1 MKILF
6 TQESDWLARNMHQQ
20 HHLAELMSPRGH
32 EVRVIDYEI
41 MHGWKPYLKR
51 KVFPDVSKIYLGAKV
66 TVVRPG
72 IVGIPGLDYLS
83 LLVTHSQELRRQ
95 LREFKPD
102 VIVGFGILNSY
113 LAQRIA
119 KNVPFV
125 YYWIDVLHGLIP
137 FAPLRFV
144 GKDVERM
151 TLRKAD
157 KVLTI
162 NQSLRDYVCHL
173 GAPRDETEVLGAGV
187 DFRLFDA
194 SISGKVIRSHYG
206 FRDDDIVLFYIG
218 WLYKFSGLAEV
229 LTRLAETGNSHIK
242 LLVAGDGD
250 AYNSLVK
257 LRGTLQAKHKTFLH
271 TYLLGRLPYDQI
283 PDYIAASDVCILPAI
298 PEEKVMQH
306 IVPIKV
312 YEYLAMGKPVVS
324 TRLLGVVREFGYRSG
339 VVYVDRPGDI
349 VDRAVSV
356 VREKGLLSPSQ
367 QVRKVVQ
374 SWDGIVDKFEEILV
388 KIVKEGRNG

>member
-1 MKILF
+1 LKILF

-20 HHLAELMSPRGH
+20 HHLAELMSLRGH

-51 KVFPDVSKIYLGAKV
+51 RVFHDVSKIYLGAKV

-83 LLVTHSQELRRQ
+83 LLITHSQELRKQ
-95 LREFKPD
+95 LNKFKPD

-113 LAQRIA
+113 LAQTIA

-125 YYWIDVLHGLIP
+125 YYWIDVLHDLIP
-137 FAPLRFV
+137 IAPLRFL
-144 GKDVERM
+144 GKDIERM

-162 NQSLRDYVCHL
+162 NQSLRDYVCRL

-194 SISGKVIRSHYG
+194 SISGDGLREHYG
-206 FRDDDIVLFYIG
+206 FKRDNIVLFFMG
-218 WLYKFSGLAEV
+218 WLYRFSGLASV
-229 LTRLAETGNSHIK
+229 IMSMANAKNPYLK
-242 LLVAGDGD
+242 LLIVGDGD
-250 AYNSLVK
+250 DYKPLSNLI
-257 LRGTLQAKHKTFLH
+257 RDLQLEDRIFL
-271 TYLLGRLPYDQI
+271 TGKVPYDQI
-283 PDYIAASDVCILPAI
+283 PDHIAASDVCILPAV
-298 PEEKVMQH
+298 PEKRVMQH

-312 YEYLAMGKPVVS
+312 YEYLAMEKPVVS
-324 TRLLGVVREFGYRSG
+324 TRLPGVVREFGYHSG
-339 VVYVDRPGDI
+339 VVYVDKSGDI
-349 VDRAVSV
+349 VDRAVSIV
-356 VREKGLLSPSQ
+356 QEKGLLSPSQ

-374 SWDGIVDKFEEILV
+374 SWDGIVDRFEETLV
-388 KIVKEGRNG
+388 KVIKERR